1 MDKIKLSVSE
11 FPSAIGMLTNYL
23 KVRCNTF
30 KAGNVSTAITAWQNI
45 TSDAEILRTVNGT
58 TIEFDT
64 LPINIRQPQIPFS
77 SDESNVIDQEIA
89 KLLAKDIIEVTKHT
103 PDEVVSNIFIRPK
116 KDGTHRLILNL
127 KGLNQFVTY
136 HHFKMDTLHSILKL
150 VERNCFMA
158 SLDLKDAYYSVAVN
172 RSDRKYLRF
181 IWQGILYQF
190 TCLPNGLSS
199 CPRTFTK
206 LLKPPLT
213 VLHKLGHITAS
224 YIDDLFLQGKT
235 YEQCVSNVLD
245 TFLQFEELG
254 FIIHPDKSAFIPS
267 QELVL
272 LGFIIN
278 SIDMTIILTPEKK
291 LAIKQLCLSLISKH
305 MPTIREVAQVIGK
318 IISSF
323 PGVTHGPLYYRAIE
337 RNKTEALKI
346 RKGNFDK
353 RMTLSEDSKIEL
365 QWWAQNVIESKNVI
379 SHGHPSCTLTTDA
392 SLTGWG
398 AVYKGSSTG
407 GFWSDE
413 ETSHHINYLELL
425 ALHLGLRSYCKG
437 LHDTH
442 IRAYLDN
449 TTAIAVI
456 NHMGTSHSPQSNTL
470 GKTIWEWCIARN
482 IWLSA
487 AHIPGVDN
495 TIADSESR
503 STNIH
508 TEWMIDRSI
517 LKSTLTQFGFQPNID
532 IFATRLNAQ
541 FPTYVSYR
549 PDPDAFAIDALSL
562 NLSNLQF
569 YAFPPFSVIA
579 TLLQKIQE
587 DKATGIV
594 VIPDWPTQSW
604 YAKAIHMCL
613 QPPIRLNPGKR
624 LLQLPGQPQ
633 GAHPLHKT
641 LALLVCLLSGNS

>member
-1 MDKIKLSVSE
+1 MDKIRLSVSE

-318 IISSF
+318 
-323 PGVTHGPLYYRAIE
+323 
-337 RNKTEALKI
+337 
-346 RKGNFDK
+346 
-353 RMTLSEDSKIEL
+353 
-365 QWWAQNVIESKNVI
+365 AQQN
-379 SHGHPSCTLTTDA
+379 
-392 SLTGWG
+392 
-398 AVYKGSSTG
+398 
-407 GFWSDE
+407 
-413 ETSHHINYLELL
+413 
-425 ALHLGLRSYCKG
+425 
-437 LHDTH
+437 
-442 IRAYLDN
+442 
-449 TTAIAVI
+449 
-456 NHMGTSHSPQSNTL
+456 
-470 GKTIWEWCIARN
+470 
-482 IWLSA
+482 
-487 AHIPGVDN
+487 
-495 TIADSESR
+495 
-503 STNIH
+503 
-508 TEWMIDRSI
+508 
-517 LKSTLTQFGFQPNID
+517 
-532 IFATRLNAQ
+532 
-541 FPTYVSYR
+541 
-549 PDPDAFAIDALSL
+549 
-562 NLSNLQF
+562 
-569 YAFPPFSVIA
+569 
-579 TLLQKIQE
+579 
-587 DKATGIV
+587 
-594 VIPDWPTQSW
+594 
-604 YAKAIHMCL
+604 
-613 QPPIRLNPGKR
+613 
-624 LLQLPGQPQ
+624 
-633 GAHPLHKT
+633 
-641 LALLVCLLSGNS
+641 